1 MRIGSGVR
9 QWHLDLIPRGTPSER
24 RDIRVCLGIGKLSK
38 TSPNDVESKRD
49 EDLDEEGYII
59 VYS

>member
-1 MRIGSGVR
+1 MAPRS
-9 QWHLDLIPRGTPSER
+9 DPRGTPSER